1 MPEGVLVEFTG
12 PFREI
17 TRTRSVRIEMNS
29 EASLKLLVSRLS
41 DMYGDEFRRR
51 VIDDK
56 GTGLRADSSM
66 VAINQRVID
75 PADALSQPIKPG
87 DKVVFALSVAGGG

>member
-17 TRTRSVRIEMNS
+17 AKTRSVTVEIGSGAPLEV
-29 EASLKLLVSRLS
+29 LISRLS

-51 VIDDK
+51 VVDDQ

-66 VAINQRVID
+66 VAVNQRVIS
-75 PADALSQPIKPG
+75 PPGALSQPIKPG
-87 DKVVFALSVAGGG
+87 DRVVFALSVAGGG

>member
-17 TRTRSVRIEMNS
+17 TKTRSVKIEMNS
-29 EASLKLLVSRLS
+29 EVPLKALVSRLS

-51 VIDDK
+51 VVDDG

-66 VAINQRVID
+66 VAINQKVID
-75 PADALSQPIKPG
+75 PAGALSQSIKPG

>member
-17 TRTRSVRIEMNS
+17 TKTRSVRVEMDS
-29 EASLKLLVSRLS
+29 EAPLRVLISRLS

-51 VIDDK
+51 VVDDQ

-66 VAINQRVID
+66 VAVNQRIVN
-75 PADALSQPIKPG
+75 PLDALSQSIKPG
-87 DKVVFALSVAGGG
+87 DKVAFALSVAGGG